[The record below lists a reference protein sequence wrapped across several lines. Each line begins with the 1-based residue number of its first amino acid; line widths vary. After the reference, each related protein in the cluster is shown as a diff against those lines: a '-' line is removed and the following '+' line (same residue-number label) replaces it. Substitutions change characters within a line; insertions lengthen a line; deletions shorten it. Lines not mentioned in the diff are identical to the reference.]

1 MEMPV
6 QLIITLFIVLVVGTL
21 VINFSQDLIGAG
33 KNSIL
38 GFFGGDKKPP
48 TGADLIDVTSVSDR
62 EVVAL
67 IKECY
72 NKNYGVNLHSGI
84 CFTVHSN
91 EPYNI
96 VPENLVALV
105 GDVNVLGNVEKASVK
120 TFFINWNVDKG
131 KVEVKT

>member
-21 VINFSQDLIGAG
+21 VINFSQDLISSG

-38 GFFGGDKKPP
+38 SFFGGEKKQG
-48 TGADLIDVTSVSDR
+48 GADFIDVTSVSDR
-62 EVVAL
+62 EVAAL

-84 CFTVHSN
+84 CFTVHSKKV
-91 EPYNI
+91 YNI
-96 VPENLVALV
+96 VPQNLAALI
-105 GDVNVLGNVEKASVK
+105 GDTNVLGDVESASVK